1 MSISDEADL
10 STLINEQR
18 IRTHYPN
25 IWAVRGKELIDKE
38 YSRLQKVEDVCTKL
52 GISASHFRDLFRA
65 AYGVT
70 PKFYLVQVKVEAAM
84 ELLMD
89 ESATVCDVAMKAG
102 IPQRNVFNR
111 TFKNYVGV
119 APSKFQRILLSGEI
133 DTRK

>member
-1 MSISDEADL
+1 
-10 STLINEQR
+10 
-18 IRTHYPN
+18 
-25 IWAVRGKELIDKE
+25 LIDKE